1 MDDVTM
7 SRESR
12 RPEDVQDLAIK
23 LLNFIVVDLD
33 RMIQFLNVTG
43 LQPETIRAS
52 AKSPLFLLGV
62 LDYVSKDDELLKT
75 IHQELGIRP
84 AAILM
89 AAAHLTPEPEPRVT
103 AEKPVRPSSALPRRT
118 LYQ

>member
-1 MDDVTM
+1 MDDATT

-12 RPEDVQDLAIK
+12 RPEDAQDLAIK
-23 LLNFIVVDLD
+23 ILNFIVVDMD

-52 AKSPLFLLGV
+52 AKSPHFLLGV
-62 LDYVSKDDELLKT
+62 LDYVSKDDELLRT
-75 IHQELGIRP
+75 VHQELGIRP

-89 AAAHLTPEPEPRVT
+89 AAAHPPPKPEPRVT
-103 AEKPVRPSSALPRRT
+103 AEKRVTPSSALPRRT